1 MRLMVLALAFG
12 FVGCASLGTSSQ
24 QGQDEAVG
32 RLEKKILMLEQDA
45 TVSAVEISRLRKR
58 LILLEAKVDGM
69 AEGSVSS
76 LRSGTSPGTPKPLL
90 RFEEEPRIEEAELT
104 PPAPVRKPEAA
115 RPAPVPPVRR
125 TAGSAGQETYDMG
138 YTYYHQGEYGQAEKQ
153 FQRFLLANPQSEL
166 ADNAQFWVGAS
177 RLSSKDVEGA
187 LQAFRE
193 AIQRYP
199 EGNKVP
205 DSLLKMGEC
214 LSLLGDEEAAKAAWE
229 ELIQRYSETGAAA
242 VAAEKLGR

>member
-1 MRLMVLALAFG
+1 MRLMTLVLACGL
-12 FVGCASLGTSSQ
+12 VGCASLGTSSQ

-32 RLEKKILMLEQDA
+32 RLEKKILKLEQEA
-45 TVSAVEISRLRKR
+45 TVSSVEISRLRKR
-58 LILLEAKVDGM
+58 LILLEAKLDGM
-69 AEGSVSS
+69 AQGSVSS
-76 LRSGTSPGTPKPLL
+76 SRPGTPDGSAKPLL

-104 PPAPVRKPEAA
+104 PPAPINRPEAVKPTPM
-115 RPAPVPPVRR
+115 PAPKPLAP
-125 TAGSAGQETYDMG
+125 SAGQETYDMG
-138 YTYYHQGEYGQAEKQ
+138 YTYYHQGQYGKAEKQ

-229 ELIQRYSETGAAA
+229 ELIKRYSETGAAA